1 MELTRE
7 MFADRQ
13 DAGRRLAERLGPY
26 ADSDVGS
33 SPGPVVVGLPRGG
46 VVVAAEVARELR
58 APLDIVVV
66 RKLGCPWQPELGI
79 GAIAEGDIRV
89 LNGDLVRELGL
100 SAGEVDAVAAS
111 ERAELERRVAT
122 YREGRPRESVRGRLV
137 IVIDDG
143 LATGYTAR
151 AAIASLRAEGA
162 GRVILAIPVAPDS
175 TAAELRSVADHLV
188 VAEPAKHLLAVGAFY
203 ADFRQ
208 TSDAEVIE
216 LVRAAARARAGA
228 APPG

>member
-1 MELTRE
+1 

-26 ADSDVGS
+26 ANSGAVS
-33 SPGPVVVGLPRGG
+33 SQGPVVVGLPRGG

-58 APLDIVVV
+58 APLDILVV

-89 LNGDLVRELGL
+89 LNRDLVGELGL
-100 SAGEVDAVAAS
+100 SAGEVDAVTAN

-122 YREGRPRESVRGRLV
+122 YRQGRPREPVRGRLV

-151 AAIASLRAEGA
+151 AAIASLRAGGA
-162 GRVILAIPVAPDS
+162 RRVILAVPVAPAS
-175 TAAELRSVADHLV
+175 SVAEFGSVADHVV

-203 ADFRQ
+203 GDFRQ
-208 TSDAEVIE
+208 TPDAEVIE
-216 LVRAAARARAGA
+216 LVRASARARAGA